1 MLRHR
6 VLRFGGYFVNLQSSG
21 RFSLTPVATKNHH
34 AMTTQEFIALHA
46 SDDVR
51 RLALQA
57 PRYPDVDMPYALD
70 QIAGRQT
77 ARRKLPSWAAA
88 DGMVYPPRLSMEQ
101 CSSEP
106 AARYKAALVAR
117 LLHDLGVSRSEATLA
132 DLTGGFGVDF
142 SFLAPLFGRA
152 SYVERDDHLC
162 RVASHNFGRL
172 ALTHAT
178 VTCAQ
183 AEDQLERMPPHTV
196 VFLDPARRDTHGSKT
211 VAIAD
216 CTPDA
221 AALMPLLAAKA
232 RLVVIK
238 LSPMLDWHKAVA
250 DLGPAVSEVHIVSV
264 GGECKELLI
273 VAHMSRLAPGA
284 TPCTAPGC
292 PLPAGDAVDVVCAD
306 VPNASANTAADASQ
320 PLPGV
325 HTFAFKAASG
335 GTLPPQIVPVAP
347 LPQPPFCLYEPGA
360 AVMKAGCFGLLAR
373 RYSLSAVAANSHLF
387 FSQEMCAD
395 FPGRKFT
402 VYAVS
407 TMNRRMLRAALGHVT
422 RANVAVRNF
431 PLSADALRRR
441 LKLADGGD
449 TYIFATTAADGTH
462 VLLLARK

>member
-1 MLRHR
+1 
-6 VLRFGGYFVNLQSSG
+6 
-21 RFSLTPVATKNHH
+21 
-34 AMTTQEFIALHA
+34 MTTQEFISIHA
-46 SDDVR
+46 DDDVR

-57 PRYPDVDMPYALD
+57 ARWPDVDMPYALD

-77 ARRKLPSWAAA
+77 ARRKLPSWAAV
-88 DGMVYPPRLSMEQ
+88 DGMHYPPRISMEQ

-117 LLHDLGVSRSEATLA
+117 LLGSAGVARSEATLA

-152 SYVERDDHLC
+152 LYVERNEHLC
-162 RVASHNFGRL
+162 SVASHNFNRL

-183 AEDQLERMPPHTV
+183 AEDILQQMPRQTV
-196 VFLDPARRDTHGSKT
+196 IFLDPARRDSHGSKT

-232 RLVVIK
+232 RFVVIK
-238 LSPMLDWHKAVA
+238 LSPMLDWHKAVC
-250 DLGPAVSEVHIVSV
+250 DLGGVVVEVHIVSV
-264 GGECKELLI
+264 DGECKELLL
-273 VAHMSRLAPGA
+273 VADTSREAEE
-284 TPCTAPGC
+284 
-292 PLPAGDAVDVVCAD
+292 AVDVVCAD
-306 VPNASANTAADASQ
+306 VSSHAKSALPVAENT
-320 PLPGV
+320 LPAV
-325 HTFAFKAASG
+325 QTFAFTTAPS
-335 GTLPPQIVPVAP
+335 GTLPPQGVPVAP
-347 LPQPPFCLYEPGA
+347 LPQPPFYLYEPGA
-360 AVMKAGCFGLLAR
+360 AVMKAGCFGILAR
-373 RYSLSAVAANSHLF
+373 HYSLSAVAANSHLF
-387 FSQEMCAD
+387 FSGAMCAD
-395 FPGRKFT
+395 FPGRRFT
-402 VYAVS
+402 VYAVT
-407 TMNRRMLRAALGHVT
+407 TMNRRLLRAALDGVQK
-422 RANVAVRNF
+422 ANVAVRNF